1 MNAKIVRD
9 TIAHLDGKIFECR
22 QDIED
27 AVFPVF
33 GKLQS
38 MFTGEGHRDLVDR
51 LIRARWIEVEGKN
64 WKVTL
69 PVASKFAPVEDA
81 KPVNEQ
87 EFQSPEDQDSEDP
100 PLPSECTQA
109 IYAIYRKDYA
119 LAIRLLSSL
128 LPPKPPSSNTSNL

>member
-9 TIAHLDGKIFECR
+9 AIAHLDGKVFECK
-22 QDIED
+22 QEIED

-51 LIRARWIEVEGKN
+51 LIRARWVEVEGKN

-69 PVASKFAPVEDA
+69 PALKKFEPAKEDS

-87 EFQSPEDQDSEDP
+87 EFQVTNCESEA
-100 PLPSECTQA
+100 E
-109 IYAIYRKDYA
+109 
-119 LAIRLLSSL
+119 
-128 LPPKPPSSNTSNL
+128 